1 MFRTD
6 SSLSTELLISLIGLA
21 LIDSTS
27 IGTLLIPVWL
37 LLDHRDVRVSG
48 MMIYLV
54 TIAGFYLLVGLAILL
69 GAELLMSTDGPAVTG
84 DEPATNSLI
93 SLLILVA
100 QLAIGIGLFAIS
112 FRFDSSKP
120 GATERIERW
129 KTRAANAGTS
139 PRFLIGLAL
148 IAAMAEVATMLPYL
162 GAIAMITSAN
172 LNWMTVIALMS
183 AYCLLMILPAM
194 ALLSMRLLMAERI
207 RPVLIKVDSWITKNA
222 ESALGWVL
230 GIAGFLIA
238 RDAIARI
245 WTGWLT

>member
-1 MFRTD
+1 M
-6 SSLSTELLISLIGLA
+6 STELLISLIGLA

-69 GAELLMSTDGPAVTG
+69 GAELLISTEAPADAG
-84 DEPATNSLI
+84 EERPTNSLI

-194 ALLSMRLLMAERI
+194 ALLPLRLLMAERI
-207 RPVLIKVDSWITKNA
+207 RPALVKVDSWITKNA

-245 WTGWLT
+245 WTGWPT

>member
-1 MFRTD
+1 M
-6 SSLSTELLISLIGLA
+6 STELLISLIGLA

>member
-1 MFRTD
+1 VFRTD
-6 SSLSTELLISLIGLA
+6 SSLNIELLISLIGLA

-37 LLDHRDVRVSG
+37 LLDHRDVRVSS

-54 TIAGFYLLVGLAILL
+54 TIAGFYLLVGLAIVL
-69 GAELLMSTDGPAVTG
+69 GAELLTSTDDLVGAA
-84 DEPATNSLI
+84 DKWAANSTF
-93 SLLILVA
+93 SLLILLA
-100 QLAIGIGLFAIS
+100 QLAIGVGLFALS

-120 GATERIERW
+120 GATERVERW
-129 KTRAANAGTS
+129 KTKAANAGTS
-139 PRFLIGLAL
+139 PRFLVGLAL

-183 AYCLLMILPAM
+183 AYCLLMIFPAM
-194 ALLSMRLLMAERI
+194 ALLSLRLLMAEKI
-207 RPVLIKVDSWITKNA
+207 RPLLLKIDSWITKNA
-222 ESALGWVL
+222 ETALGWVL

-245 WTGWLT
+245 WGGWLT